1 MSNQVNMT
9 CIENYK
15 SKFKEHPHKKF
26 KDKSKALNVIQLV
39 KLELDKDYFSLLD
52 DINDTIFNN

>member
-1 MSNQVNMT
+1 MT